1 MGTIKN
7 GITGGFSGK
16 VGNIVGASWRGIAYL
31 RSLPANMH
39 NPRTEKQLTQRSKF
53 SLIGRLLKAL
63 KPIIRVGFKSLAGK
77 GKSAFSMAMKLNIE
91 NAVTGQYPDFGI
103 DWSNLLI
110 ATGDLYPVNSAS
122 AACVA
127 GSLDFTWDNTLA
139 NTAKPT
145 DRVMLVACNASRGK
159 VVYNMDAA
167 ARADT
172 TASIPLPPF
181 WDGEQVECYLVFVS
195 EDGSMVAD
203 SFYAGSVTATAA
215 AGG

>member
-1 MGTIKN
+1 MGTIKK
-7 GITGGFSGK
+7 GIMGGFSGK
-16 VGNIVGASWRGIAYL
+16 VGNIVGASWKGIAYI
-31 RSLPANMH
+31 RSLPANVH
-39 NPRTEKQLTQRSKF
+39 NPRTEKQVTQRSKF
-53 SLIGRLLKAL
+53 SLIGSLLKEL
-63 KPIIRVGFKSLAGK
+63 NPIIRVGFHSLAGP
-77 GKSAFSMAMKLNIE
+77 GRTAFSMAMTHNIDH
-91 NAVTGQYPDFGI
+91 AVTGVYPDFSV
-103 DWSNLLI
+103 DWPNLLI
-110 ATGDLYPVNSAS
+110 ATGDLFPVNSAS
-122 AACVA
+122 ATCVA
-127 GSLDFTWDNTLA
+127 GSLDFSWDKTMA
-139 NTAKPT
+139 NNAKPT